1 MIKKL
6 HKRVSASLPV
16 LLWLML
22 LTLIP
27 TQLSAFTFT
36 YEGQTLNYEVISY
49 SDKTVRTAKGYYST
63 WEGRMKPGNAVSGT
77 LVIPSEVSYDNTTYS
92 VVEIGFS
99 SFYGCNLVH
108 VTIPNSVTSI
118 GGSAFEA
125 CSALGSIDI
134 PNSVA
139 SIGGWAFAACSALG
153 SIDIPNSVTSIDSSA
168 FEACSALRSIDIPNS
183 VTSIGSSAF
192 KACSALRSIDIPYS
206 VTSIGD
212 EAFKDCSQLGSL
224 IIPNSVTSIGDN
236 AFNGCRGMIKSAY
249 PESIGNP
256 FPYNVIAI
264 GYPAEGSCVEDGCI
278 WNDDKTELY
287 FVPDDIKGVFTVP
300 NSVSSIG
307 SRAFYKCDGLNVL
320 NVQAILPPDF
330 NDSFQDYSIEVTV
343 PAGTLNDYLSS
354 EWEKFSNLKDEA
366 GEVATAF
373 SDDVFNYRRIS
384 ENEVALVKGDYSSM
398 TTMSIPERVVW
409 NDKFYTVTSIGYDV
423 IGNSY
428 GNSTLKSLVLPK
440 KLKIIGANAFRY
452 CSGLTEVKLPET
464 LNIIGSEAFRGCSGL
479 TSIDIPN
486 SVTSIK
492 SGAFRGC
499 GGLTSIKIGNSVT
512 HLGDAAFYYCSELTS
527 IDIPNSVTYIGNS
540 AFGDCQKLTSIDI
553 PNSVTYIGNDAFN
566 YCYGLASIKIGNS
579 VTYIGNDA
587 FNYCTKLTSI
597 DIPNSVAY
605 IGNNAFYDCRRLTSV
620 TIPNSVTTIGD
631 GAFNGCSKL
640 NSFIL
645 EDGNKEISI
654 GADILQNTAI
664 ANIYIGRNLTGCI
677 GSDVSTV
684 TYGNAVTAISN
695 NAFNGAANLST
706 VNFGSSIET
715 IGENAFNGCALAE
728 LVLPPHVKTIGNNAF
743 AGNSIKNIAI
753 GSEVT
758 EIGEKAFDGAN
769 QLNGVSITALTPP
782 NANNNTFS
790 YYDCPLYVT
799 HECVEAYYNFTRCWY
814 RFSGHDL
821 ILADKVTIGA
831 ASGNVANITLKPGET
846 MKFSATV
853 TPADASLP
861 YIFWRSTNPAFAT
874 VDQEGNVTLVDNGG
888 VSAQADDEEA
898 ETHTCEIIAETLYAD
913 VMASIT
919 VMDEAAGVEDIVADG
934 FDAEIARPN
943 DIYTLQGV
951 CLKRDAS
958 QSDIDALTPG
968 LYIIA
973 GKKVIVK

>member
-1 MIKKL
+1 
-6 HKRVSASLPV
+6 
-16 LLWLML
+16 
-22 LTLIP
+22 
-27 TQLSAFTFT
+27 
-36 YEGQTLNYEVISY
+36 
-49 SDKTVRTAKGYYST
+49 
-63 WEGRMKPGNAVSGT
+63 
-77 LVIPSEVSYDNTTYS
+77 
-92 VVEIGFS
+92 
-99 SFYGCNLVH
+99 
-108 VTIPNSVTSI
+108 
-118 GGSAFEA
+118 
-125 CSALGSIDI
+125 
-134 PNSVA
+134 
-139 SIGGWAFAACSALG
+139 
-153 SIDIPNSVTSIDSSA
+153 
-168 FEACSALRSIDIPNS
+168 
-183 VTSIGSSAF
+183 
-192 KACSALRSIDIPYS
+192 
-206 VTSIGD
+206 
-212 EAFKDCSQLGSL
+212 
-224 IIPNSVTSIGDN
+224 
-236 AFNGCRGMIKSAY
+236 
-249 PESIGNP
+249 
-256 FPYNVIAI
+256 
-264 GYPAEGSCVEDGCI
+264 
-278 WNDDKTELY
+278 
-287 FVPDDIKGVFTVP
+287 
-300 NSVSSIG
+300 
-307 SRAFYKCDGLNVL
+307 
-320 NVQAILPPDF
+320 
-330 NDSFQDYSIEVTV
+330 
-343 PAGTLNDYLSS
+343 
-354 EWEKFSNLKDEA
+354 
-366 GEVATAF
+366 
-373 SDDVFNYRRIS
+373 
-384 ENEVALVKGDYSSM
+384 
-398 TTMSIPERVVW
+398 MSIPERVVW
-409 NDKFYTVTSIGYDV
+409 NDKFHTVTSIGYDV

-486 SVTSIK
+486 SVT
-492 SGAFRGC
+492 
-499 GGLTSIKIGNSVT
+499 
-512 HLGDAAFYYCSELTS
+512 
-527 IDIPNSVTYIGNS
+527 
-540 AFGDCQKLTSIDI
+540 
-553 PNSVTYIGNDAFN
+553 
-566 YCYGLASIKIGNS
+566 
-579 VTYIGNDA
+579 
-587 FNYCTKLTSI
+587 
-597 DIPNSVAY
+597 
-605 IGNNAFYDCRRLTSV
+605 
-620 TIPNSVTTIGD
+620 TIGD

-645 EDGNKEISI
+645 EDGNNEISI

-684 TYGNAVTAISN
+684 TYGNAVTTISD

-706 VNFGSSIET
+706 LNLGSSIET

-799 HECVEAYYNFTRCWY
+799 PECVEAYYNFTRCWY

-821 ILADKVTIGA
+821 ILADKVTIRA

-934 FDAEIARPN
+934 SDAEIARPN

>member
-1 MIKKL
+1 MYPLSIHL
-6 HKRVSASLPV
+6 RFG
-16 LLWLML
+16 
-22 LTLIP
+22 
-27 TQLSAFTFT
+27 QL
-36 YEGQTLNYEVISY
+36 
-49 SDKTVRTAKGYYST
+49 R
-63 WEGRMKPGNAVSGT
+63 
-77 LVIPSEVSYDNTTYS
+77 
-92 VVEIGFS
+92 
-99 SFYGCNLVH
+99 
-108 VTIPNSVTSI
+108 
-118 GGSAFEA
+118 
-125 CSALGSIDI
+125 
-134 PNSVA
+134 
-139 SIGGWAFAACSALG
+139 
-153 SIDIPNSVTSIDSSA
+153 
-168 FEACSALRSIDIPNS
+168 
-183 VTSIGSSAF
+183 
-192 KACSALRSIDIPYS
+192 
-206 VTSIGD
+206 
-212 EAFKDCSQLGSL
+212 
-224 IIPNSVTSIGDN
+224 
-236 AFNGCRGMIKSAY
+236 
-249 PESIGNP
+249 
-256 FPYNVIAI
+256 FP
-264 GYPAEGSCVEDGCI
+264 
-278 WNDDKTELY
+278 
-287 FVPDDIKGVFTVP
+287 
-300 NSVSSIG
+300 
-307 SRAFYKCDGLNVL
+307 
-320 NVQAILPPDF
+320 
-330 NDSFQDYSIEVTV
+330 
-343 PAGTLNDYLSS
+343 
-354 EWEKFSNLKDEA
+354 
-366 GEVATAF
+366 TAF

-384 ENEVALVKGDYSSM
+384 ENEVALVKGDYRSM

-423 IGNSY
+423 IGSSY

-440 KLKIIGANAFRY
+440 KLKTIGANAFRY

-486 SVTSIK
+486 SV
-492 SGAFRGC
+492 
-499 GGLTSIKIGNSVT
+499 
-512 HLGDAAFYYCSELTS
+512 
-527 IDIPNSVTYIGNS
+527 
-540 AFGDCQKLTSIDI
+540 
-553 PNSVTYIGNDAFN
+553 
-566 YCYGLASIKIGNS
+566 
-579 VTYIGNDA
+579 
-587 FNYCTKLTSI
+587 
-597 DIPNSVAY
+597 AY

-631 GAFNGCSKL
+631 GAFQECSGLK
-640 NSFIL
+640 SFIL

-684 TYGNAVTAISN
+684 TYGNAVTAISG

-706 VNFGSSIET
+706 VNFGSSIEA

-799 HECVEAYYNFTRCWY
+799 PECVEAYYNFTRCWY

-934 FDAEIARPN
+934 SDAEIARPN

-958 QSDIDALTPG
+958 QFDIDALTPG